1 MGAQFSK
8 QEVNAA
14 IARLMHEE
22 SLEPTPDYLND
33 EIDQERFL
41 GVAEMAVKETDPE
54 GWERYQILCQCSES
68 KVIAMV
74 AILRLMDV

>member
-1 MGAQFSK
+1 MGAQFTS

-14 IARLMHEE
+14 IARLMQEE
-22 SLEPTPDYLND
+22 TLLPAPDYLND

-41 GVAEMAVKETDPE
+41 GVAEMAVKQTGTEAWDHYRT
-54 GWERYQILCQCSES
+54 LCQCCES

-74 AILRLMDV
+74 AALRLMDI

>member
-1 MGAQFSK
+1 MGAQFTK

-14 IARLMHEE
+14 IARLMHED
-22 SLEPTPDYLND
+22 SLQPIPDYLND

-41 GVAEMAVKETDPE
+41 GVTEMAVKETDPD
-54 GWERYQILCQCSES
+54 GWERYKMLCQCSES

-74 AILRLMDV
+74 AVLRLMDV